1 MIHVMKVNQRQSE
14 LLSVKD
20 LQAYA
25 VLQQV
30 IPQDEPKEIQEP
42 ETDDQIAFKEC
53 AARGLTDDEK
63 LYFRAKGFD
72 VAD

>member
-1 MIHVMKVNQRQSE
+1 MIQVMRINQKQSE

-25 VLQQV
+25 ILQQITPHEESV
-30 IPQDEPKEIQEP
+30 PMEEP
-42 ETDDQIAFKEC
+42 ETDDQIAFREC